1 MHNSKIKTF
10 TDGVL
15 IVLAMIW
22 TLLPLWW
29 TFQTSISPEID
40 LTRVPPRWFPSS
52 INLDYYHSIFFEKI
66 GTTTTF
72 RASLFN
78 SSLISIIVALISV
91 FLGSLAAYAIV
102 RLNVLSGQWVIF
114 TLLFAQMIPPVILIT
129 SLYVIAS
136 RVHLLDTKFLL
147 ILVYSALQ
155 LPMAIWILRGYFQT
169 IPREIEDSALIDGC
183 SPSQVLFK
191 IVLPLS
197 GPALFTT
204 GIFTFISSWGE
215 FLMALVFTSS
225 LSSKTMP
232 VAIAEFMG
240 RFTVDYGLM
249 CAAGMIASV
258 PPILIALIFQRFIIQ
273 GLTSGAVKG

>member
-1 MHNSKIKTF
+1 
-10 TDGVL
+10 
-15 IVLAMIW
+15 
-22 TLLPLWW
+22 
-29 TFQTSISPEID
+29 
-40 LTRVPPRWFPSS
+40 
-52 INLDYYHSIFFEKI
+52 
-66 GTTTTF
+66 
-72 RASLFN
+72 
-78 SSLISIIVALISV
+78 
-91 FLGSLAAYAIV
+91 
-102 RLNVLSGQWVIF
+102 
-114 TLLFAQMIPPVILIT
+114 
-129 SLYVIAS
+129 
-136 RVHLLDTKFLL
+136 
-147 ILVYSALQ
+147 
-155 LPMAIWILRGYFQT
+155 MAIWILRGYFQT
-169 IPREIEDSALIDGC
+169 IPGEIEDSALIDGC

>member
-1 MHNSKIKTF
+1 MRNSKIKLII
-10 TDGVL
+10 DSVL
-15 IVLAMIW
+15 IILAMIW

-29 TFQTSISPEID
+29 TFQTSISPEVD
-40 LTRVPPRWFPSS
+40 LTRIPPRWFPSS
-52 INLDYYHSIFFEKI
+52 INFNYYKNVLFKKI
-66 GTTTTF
+66 GTTTAF
-72 RASLFN
+72 RAGIFN
-78 SSLISIIVALISV
+78 STVISITVAVFSV
-91 FLGSLAAYAIV
+91 LLGSLAAYAIV
-102 RLNVLSGQWVIF
+102 RLGVLSGQWVIF

-136 RVHLLDTKFLL
+136 KMGLLDTKFLL
-147 ILVYSALQ
+147 ISLYTALE

-169 IPREIEDSALIDGC
+169 IPKEIEDSALIDGC
-183 SPSQVLFK
+183 TPSQVLFH

-204 GIFTFISSWGE
+204 GILTFISAWGE

-225 LSSKTMP
+225 LGAKTMP

-249 CAAGMIASV
+249 CTAGMIASV

>member
-1 MHNSKIKTF
+1 MRNSKIKLVI
-10 TDGVL
+10 DGIL
-15 IVLAMIW
+15 IILAMIW

-40 LTRVPPRWFPSS
+40 LTRIPPRWLPSS
-52 INLDYYHSIFFEKI
+52 INFNYYKSILFKKM
-66 GTTTTF
+66 GTTTAF
-72 RASLFN
+72 RAGIFN
-78 SSLISIIVALISV
+78 SSVISITVAFLSV

-136 RVHLLDTKFLL
+136 KLHLLDTKILL
-147 ILVYSALQ
+147 ILIYSALE

-169 IPREIEDSALIDGC
+169 IPKEIEDSALIDGC
-183 SPSQVLFK
+183 SPSQVLFR

-204 GIFTFISSWGE
+204 GIFTFISAWGE

-225 LSSKTMP
+225 LGSKTMP

-249 CAAGMIASV
+249 CTAGMIASI